1 MVTLTTLLPPLSSQ
15 SELTLLSSTLFSV
28 GLLPQQTMSEDR
40 CWAVPAGSR
49 TGSGFQ
55 FSTSEFRPSDGRAG
69 TLAATDSRAGRARGL
84 TPTMMMT
91 ATGTRAQAC
100 RTSDKHPRP
109 AIKKADSFLTLLHWC
124 VVLLVTL
131 RNISF
136 VKKTFCGRGK
146 YTAELTNSITQCQ
159 WFDSNLCDQL

>member
-1 MVTLTTLLPPLSSQ
+1 MTLTTLLPPLSSQ

-109 AIKKADSFLTLLHWC
+109 AIKKDLRFFSDFVSLIYCVASYFGQGQEDFLW
-124 VVLLVTL
+124 
-131 RNISF
+131 
-136 VKKTFCGRGK
+136 
-146 YTAELTNSITQCQ
+146 
-159 WFDSNLCDQL
+159 